1 MTYILVQKS
10 KKNLTKKIFFFECKN
25 LTNKQNN
32 CFQIIQVL
40 NNFNKTKFE
49 IL

>member
-10 KKNLTKKIFFFECKN
+10 KKNLTKKKIECKN